1 MEHPIPQDIV
11 RRRDAIGSAI
21 SALEMALAAAAGT
34 GEAWRSHVSERLAA
48 LHHLVVEQVAAYEA
62 PDGVFEEIVE
72 RAPRLAPR
80 VERVRQLIEPL
91 DGRLAVLTGAVEAAD
106 PDQLLEDA
114 VLILA
119 DIVRARHRIAD
130 LVWDACSVDIGGPA

>member
-1 MEHPIPQDIV
+1 MDHPIPDDIV
-11 RRRDAIGSAI
+11 RRRDAIGVAI
-21 SALEMALAAAAGT
+21 SSLERALAAAAGT
-34 GEAWRSHVSERLAA
+34 GEAWRAHVAAEVGA

-91 DGRLAVLTGAVEAAD
+91 DGRLRDLASSVPTAE
-106 PDQLLEDA
+106 PDA
-114 VLILA
+114 VRDDAVTVLA
-119 DIVRARHRIAD
+119 DIARARHRIAD